1 MLIIDW
7 RFCEYIPV
15 CQHPSFLSGWGKFRI
30 YAKKQY
36 LYFRFI
42 LFCQFALIINLMD
55 FLFSSIY
62 VIFVSILFVEDITYR
77 YYLNSYRRNHINHGN
92 VNASDNFWFFY
103 AKFYTQPPFPPSFFY
118 WWFYLFII
126 TLFNVGT
133 LK

>member
-1 MLIIDW
+1 MTGVFVSKSLFVNIQV
-7 RFCEYIPV
+7 FCLDE
-15 CQHPSFLSGWGKFRI
+15 SKFRI

-62 VIFVSILFVEDITYR
+62 VIFVSILFVEGIIYR

-118 WWFYLFII
+118 WWFYLSI